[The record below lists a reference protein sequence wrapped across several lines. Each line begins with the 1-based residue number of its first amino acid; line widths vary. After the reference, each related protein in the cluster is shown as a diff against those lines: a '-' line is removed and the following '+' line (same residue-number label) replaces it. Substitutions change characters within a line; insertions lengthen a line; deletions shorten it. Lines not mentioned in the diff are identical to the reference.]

1 MAIICPTVT
10 AYEPHQY
17 REQMEQI
24 DAFAERVHIDLM
36 DGDFAPTKS
45 PALSQIWWPHHI
57 LADIHLMYRRPMD
70 YLELL
75 IKLQPKL
82 VVIHFEAE
90 VDHMHFAAELHKAGI
105 DAGLALLQTTTV
117 EDASRVMDSFD
128 QVLIFSGDLGHH
140 GGKADMGLLNKV
152 SEVSK
157 AYPDIEIAWD
167 GGISDQ
173 NAKALVA
180 GGVDVLNV
188 GGFVQKSDNP
198 ADAYAKLKK
207 QI

>member
-105 DAGLALLQTTTV
+105 DAGLALLQATTV

>member
-1 MAIICPTVT
+1 MAVICPTVT

>member
-75 IKLQPKL
+75 IKLQPKI

>member
-105 DAGLALLQTTTV
+105 D
-117 EDASRVMDSFD
+117 
-128 QVLIFSGDLGHH
+128 
-140 GGKADMGLLNKV
+140 
-152 SEVSK
+152 
-157 AYPDIEIAWD
+157 
-167 GGISDQ
+167 
-173 NAKALVA
+173 
-180 GGVDVLNV
+180 
-188 GGFVQKSDNP
+188 
-198 ADAYAKLKK
+198 
-207 QI
+207 